1 MKQVITGDQG
11 EVSAFAT
18 TSIGPSV
25 GVRRPAYSDGGPLL
39 IPAGAPTTL
48 CEALARA
55 ARTLAGMT
63 YVQSDGGATFQSYAD
78 LHDGAL
84 RMLGG
89 LRERGLKK
97 GDRVVLQIDSLPH
110 HYLAFWA
117 CVLGGITPVTVAVA
131 PTYRARNGVNAK
143 LHNTWDLLRRP
154 FVLATRG
161 LVPQILGLA
170 ELYPMEGLRVIP
182 VEDLVDHE
190 KAEAS
195 PDILPD
201 DVAFFQLTSGST
213 GVPKCIQ
220 ETHRGILRHAHA
232 TAVENSYSSADV
244 TLNWLALDH
253 VVPILT
259 CHLKDV
265 VMMCA
270 QIQVKTVDVL
280 AEPLLW
286 LDLIERYRVTHTWSP
301 NFGFKLV
308 SGRLAAA
315 GAGRRWDLSS
325 MRRFMNAGEQVT
337 LPVVRDFL
345 VRLAPF
351 GIREDAMQPAFGMA
365 EVCTCMTYSN
375 DFSLANGVHHVLK
388 STLDGTLEMASEG
401 TPGTAPFVD
410 LGPPFLGVEIRIA
423 DAQANVLPEDTIGR
437 LHIRGGVVTP
447 GYLDNPAA
455 NLEAFPGDGWLDSGD
470 LGFIHRGRLTLTGR
484 AKEMII
490 VRGANYFCYEIED
503 VVANVPGVRAT
514 FVAAVAVDD
523 PKTGSEALAIFFVP
537 SEAEGVDPARLVV
550 AIRSAIAAQVGLPTA
565 HIVALDPSSFLK
577 TTSGKIQRTEM
588 KKRLLAGV
596 YDALA
601 EALIAA
607 VAPALVPVP
616 VPVPEVVVAVAD
628 TGVERAV
635 TAIWEEVLETRPI
648 GPDQSFFEL
657 GGHSLPAMQITVR
670 LRNAFGVEVSL
681 RDLFEGPTVRE
692 LSLAI
697 AARRPLTHIP
707 TNIPRLP
714 RGPGETTFPLSF
726 GQERLFFLDQWDP
739 GGAALNEA
747 FAFRIEGK
755 LDAEA
760 MGRAVQAVV
769 DRHEILRTTFALSDT
784 GPVQRIAATLIVPCP
799 LTDLSAAPGDRE
811 ARALAVVGEDARAPF
826 DLRRGPLL
834 RTSLLRVDAEVHF
847 LSLTMH
853 HIVTD
858 GWSFDVFLGDLIA
871 LYQAFTAGKPSPLR
885 ELPIQ
890 YADFAV
896 WQRSQLQ
903 GPALEA
909 RLAFWRRTLGGE
921 LPVLE
926 LPTDRPRPAV
936 QRYRGN
942 KQVLAVPDALA
953 RALHAFAERH
963 QATPFLVLQTAFRVL
978 LHRWSGQEDLV
989 VGCPTAGRNRI
1000 ETEKLIGFF
1009 TNQLVLRTDLSDGP
1023 TFRALLERVREA
1035 ALSAYANED
1044 VPFEKLIEAEQT
1056 RRDTSRSPLFQVF
1069 FNLLRF
1075 ADHRLDEAN
1084 LRLHAIDIDRG
1095 TSNFDLTLYAIEVG
1109 EQLSFALNYNTDLFD
1124 AETATR
1130 MLGQL
1135 VVLLESALADPDR
1148 RIAAYP
1154 LITEPAR
1161 RAAAAARAGMIRPA
1175 PGFAPMERAAHE
1187 QTIHQRFEEQARA
1200 FPDRIAVSDG
1210 AVTWTYAE
1218 LNRRANRVARRIVAE
1233 IGPGPAN
1240 VALLFSHGAPMIA
1253 GMLGALKAGK
1263 AYVPI
1268 EPGYPRER
1276 LDFLLESSEA
1286 RAVVAGII
1294 ETPLAVDLGRG
1305 QLPIIP
1311 FGDDDPLGSDDNLD
1325 LAVTPDALAYLL
1337 YTSGS
1342 TGQPKGVMQNHRNV
1356 LHFIRA
1362 YVNNLAVGPQDR
1374 LVLLASFAFDAA
1386 VMDIY
1391 GALFAGAELH
1401 PIDVKETGLG
1411 ALARVI
1417 EARKITVYHSTPTL
1431 YRHLLAAAPRERGF
1445 SDVRVVV
1452 LGGEEAVR
1460 RDLEAFRERF
1470 PRDAVL
1476 INGLGPTESTVT
1488 LQAFFDATTRTS
1500 GNTLPVGYPVDDTAI
1515 LLLDAGG
1522 KPGKIRGEI
1531 AVRSAFTA
1539 LGYWRAPALSAA
1551 AFGPDP
1557 EGGTQRI
1564 YRTGDLGRILPDGQL
1579 EFLGRRDH
1587 QVKIRGIRVE
1597 PGEIETTLAQ
1607 HPAVRESVVI
1617 ARDDATG
1624 AKVLVAYVVAPGA
1637 TVAELRSFLQEK
1649 LPAPLVPATF
1659 VALDA
1664 LPLTST
1670 GKVDRLA
1677 LPALLV
1683 SAVPATEVAAPEQA
1697 IQVRLQR
1704 IWERVLGVT
1713 TIGVHD
1719 DFFDRGGHS
1728 LLALRLFLE
1737 IEKDLGK
1744 ALPLAVLFRAPT
1756 IAALAAV
1763 LAREGVESSWPSLVP
1778 IEARGSRTPFFCVHA
1793 IGANVLN
1800 YRLLSRHLGDQQ
1812 PFYGLQSRG
1821 LDGAHD
1827 PHDCLEEMAAA
1838 YLQEVRAVQ
1847 PHGPYL
1853 IGGGSSGGIVAWE
1866 MAQQLRAAGEE
1877 VALLALIDTYQR
1889 SIDTYQA
1896 PAIGPASLLHHLARR
1911 LDFKLGRLVLNDGGA
1926 PVRWLASEARRT
1938 LASLAQ
1944 RTMRRA
1950 RGGVDPEALPP
1961 LIQRVRAANIH
1972 AILSYTAKPYAGKAT
1987 LFLTLREPVR
1997 PADDRRLAWSELSH
2011 GGLELHTLPSDH
2023 NTVLD
2028 DPDVA
2033 VLAAKLR
2040 ACIERATTVRRA

>member
-1 MKQVITGDQG
+1 MKQVITGDEG
-11 EVSAFAT
+11 AVAAFAT
-18 TSIGPSV
+18 AAAGSDV
-25 GVRRPAYSDGGPLL
+25 GARRPAYSDGGPLL

-55 ARTLAGMT
+55 ATTSAGMT

-78 LHDGAL
+78 LVDGAL

-89 LRERGLKK
+89 LRERGLVK

-154 FVLATRG
+154 SVLATRG

-170 ELYPMEGLRVIP
+170 ELYPMEGLRVVP
-182 VEDLVDHE
+182 VEDLVDHDR
-190 KAEAS
+190 AEAS

-201 DVAFFQLTSGST
+201 DLAFFQLTSGST

-232 TAVENSYSSADV
+232 TAVENGYSSADV

-286 LDLIERYRVTHTWSP
+286 LDLIERHRVTHTWSP

-351 GIREDAMQPAFGMA
+351 GVREDAMQPAFGMA

-375 DFSLANGVHHVLK
+375 DFSLANGVHHVVK

-410 LGPPFLGVEIRIA
+410 LGPPFPGVEIRIA
-423 DAQANVLPEDTIGR
+423 DAQARVLPEDTIGR

-470 LGFIHRGRLTLTGR
+470 LGFMHRGRLTLTGR

-503 VVANVPGVRAT
+503 VVANVAGVRAT

-537 SEAEGVDPARLVV
+537 SEADGAEPARIVV
-550 AIRSAIAAQVGLPTA
+550 AIRSAIAAQIGLPTA

-596 YDALA
+596 YDAPA
-601 EALIAA
+601 EALLAA
-607 VAPALVPVP
+607 VTPT
-616 VPVPEVVVAVAD
+616 VAVAAAE
-628 TGVERAV
+628 TGVEKAV

-648 GPDQSFFEL
+648 GLDQSFFEL

-670 LRNAFGVEVSL
+670 LRDAFGVEVSL

-692 LSLAI
+692 LAIAI
-697 AARRPLTHIP
+697 AARRPEVHVP
-707 TNIPRLP
+707 SNIPRLP

-755 LDAEA
+755 LDAGA
-760 MGRAVQAVV
+760 MARAVQAIV

-784 GPVQRIAATLIVPCP
+784 GPVQRIAAALIVACP
-799 LTDLSAAPGDRE
+799 LVDVAGAPGDRE
-811 ARALAVVGEDARAPF
+811 ARALAMVGDDARAPF

-834 RTSLLRVDAEVHF
+834 RTSLLRVDAETHF

-871 LYQAFTAGKPSPLR
+871 LYRAFTAGKPSPLG

-903 GPALEA
+903 GAALEA
-909 RLAFWRRTLGGE
+909 RLAFWRSTLGGE

-936 QRYRGN
+936 QRYRGR
-942 KQVLAVPDALA
+942 KQVLAVPAALA
-953 RALHAFAERH
+953 RALSAFAEQHR
-963 QATPFLVLQTAFRVL
+963 ATPFLVLQTAFRVL

-1023 TFRALLERVREA
+1023 TFLALLERVREA

-1109 EQLSFALNYNTDLFD
+1109 DQLSFALNYNTDLFD
-1124 AETATR
+1124 AETATT
-1130 MLGQL
+1130 MLAQL
-1135 VVLLESALADPDR
+1135 AALLEGALADPDR

-1154 LITEPAR
+1154 LISEAGR
-1161 RAAAAARAGMIRPA
+1161 RAAATARAAMIRPA
-1175 PGFAPMERAAHE
+1175 PGFAPMERAAQE
-1187 QTIHQRFEEQARA
+1187 QTIHRRFEEQARA

-1218 LNRRANRVARRIVAE
+1218 LNRRANRVAHRIVAE
-1233 IGPGPAN
+1233 IGPGAAN
-1240 VALLFSHGAPMIA
+1240 VALLFSHGASMIA

-1276 LDFLLESSEA
+1276 LDFLLESSGA
-1286 RAVVAGII
+1286 RAVVAGLY
-1294 ETPLAVDLGRG
+1294 ETPLAVEFGRG
-1305 QLPIIP
+1305 QLPVIP
-1311 FGDDDPLGSDDNLD
+1311 FGDDDPLASDDDLD
-1325 LAVTPDALAYLL
+1325 LGLAVTPDALAYLL

-1356 LHFIRA
+1356 LHFLRA
-1362 YVNNLAVGPQDR
+1362 YVNNLGIGPGDR

-1386 VMDIY
+1386 VMDVY

-1417 EARKITVYHSTPTL
+1417 EARKITIYHSTPTL

-1445 SDVRVVV
+1445 PDVRLVV

-1470 PRDAVL
+1470 PREAVL

-1515 LLLDAGG
+1515 LLLDSGG

-1564 YRTGDLGRILPDGQL
+1564 YHTGDLGRILPDGQL

-1624 AKVLVAYVVAPGA
+1624 GKVLIAYVVAPGA
-1637 TVAELRSFLQEK
+1637 AMAELRTFLQEK

-1670 GKVDRLA
+1670 GKIDRLA
-1677 LPALLV
+1677 LPAPIV
-1683 SAVPATEVAAPEQA
+1683 AAGPATEVAAPEQA
-1697 IQVRLQR
+1697 IQVRLLR

-1713 TIGVHD
+1713 TIGIHD

-1728 LLALRLFLE
+1728 LLALRLFME
-1737 IEKDLGK
+1737 IEKELGK

-1827 PHDCLEEMAAA
+1827 PHDRLEEMAAA
-1838 YLQEVRAVQ
+1838 YLQEVRSVQ

-1889 SIDTYQA
+1889 SIDTHQA
-1896 PAIGPASLLHHLARR
+1896 PATAAVSLLHHLAQR
-1911 LDFKLGRLVLNDGGA
+1911 LDFKLGRMVLNDGGA
-1926 PVRWLASEARRT
+1926 PVRWLANEARRSI
-1938 LASLAQ
+1938 ASLAQ
-1944 RTMRRA
+1944 RVMIRA

-1972 AILSYTAKPYAGKAT
+1972 AILSYTAKPYEGKAT

-1997 PADDRRLAWSELSH
+1997 PTDDRRLAWSELSH

-2023 NTVLD
+2023 NSVLD

-2040 ACIERATTVRRA
+2040 VCIERATAVKRA

>member
-1 MKQVITGDQG
+1 MKQVVIGDEG
-11 EVSAFAT
+11 EVSTFAT
-18 TSIGPSV
+18 PS
-25 GVRRPAYSDGGPLL
+25 GAGARRLAYNDGGPLVL
-39 IPAGAPTTL
+39 PAGAPTTL

-55 ARTLAGMT
+55 AGTSAGMT
-63 YVQSDGGATFQSYAD
+63 YIQSDGGATFQSYAD
-78 LHDGAL
+78 LQSGAL

-89 LRERGLKK
+89 LRHRGLKK

-143 LHNTWDLLRRP
+143 LLNTWELLRRP

-161 LVPQILGLA
+161 LVSQIYGLA
-170 ELYPMEGLRVIP
+170 EVYPMEGLRVLP
-182 VEDLVDHE
+182 VEDLLDHQE
-190 KAEAS
+190 VEPS
-195 PDILPD
+195 PDIAPD
-201 DVAFFQLTSGST
+201 DLAFFQLTSGST

-232 TAVENSYSSADV
+232 TAIENSYSSADI

-315 GAGRRWDLSS
+315 GAGRSWDLSS

-351 GIREDAMQPAFGMA
+351 GVREDAMQPAFGMA
-365 EVCTCMTYSN
+365 EVCTCMTYTN
-375 DFSLANGVHHVLK
+375 DFSLATGVHHVLK
-388 STLDGTLEMASEG
+388 STLDGTLEMAKEG

-423 DAQANVLPEDTIGR
+423 DAQARVLPEDTIGR

-470 LGFIHRGRLTLTGR
+470 LGFMHLGRLTLTGR

-503 VVANVPGVRAT
+503 VVANVAGVRAT

-537 SEAEGVDPARLVV
+537 NDGEAAEPERLIV
-550 AIRSAIAAQVGLPTA
+550 AIRSAIAAQIGLPTA
-565 HIVALDPSSFLK
+565 HVVALDSSSFLK

-588 KKRLLAGV
+588 KKRLLSGV
-596 YDALA
+596 YDAP
-601 EALIAA
+601 AA
-607 VAPALVPVP
+607 APAAPARG
-616 VPVPEVVVAVAD
+616 VAVAGKD
-628 TGVERAV
+628 AELEIAV
-635 TAIWEEVLETRPI
+635 IAIWEEVLETRSI

-657 GGHSLPAMQITVR
+657 GGHSLAAMQIVAR
-670 LRNAFGVEVSL
+670 LRSVFGAEITL

-692 LSLAI
+692 LVVAI
-697 AARRPLTHIP
+697 AARRPTTHVP
-707 TNIPRLP
+707 TSIPRLP

-747 FAFRIEGK
+747 FAFRIEGA
-755 LDAEA
+755 LDPAA
-760 MGRAVQAVV
+760 MARAVQAIV
-769 DRHEILRTTFALSDT
+769 DRHEILRTTFTLSDT
-784 GPVQRIAATLIVPCP
+784 GPVQRIAATLAVACP
-799 LTDLSAAPGDRE
+799 LTDLTGTPGDRE
-811 ARALAVVGEDARAPF
+811 AHALAVLAEGARAPF

-858 GWSFDVFLGDLIA
+858 GWSFDVFLNDLIA
-871 LYQAFTAGKPSPLR
+871 LYQAFTAGKASPLR

-896 WQRSQLQ
+896 WQRGQQ
-903 GPALEA
+903 KGPALEA
-909 RLAFWRRTLGGE
+909 RLAFWRRTLGGN

-936 QRYRGN
+936 QRYRGS

-953 RALHAFAERH
+953 RALQSFAEKH

-1000 ETEKLIGFF
+1000 ETEHLIGFF
-1009 TNQLVLRTDLSDGP
+1009 TNQLVLRTDLADGP

-1075 ADHRLDEAN
+1075 ADHRLDDGK
-1084 LRLHAIDIDRG
+1084 LRLHAIDLDRG

-1109 EQLSFALNYNTDLFD
+1109 AQLSFALNYNTDLFD

-1130 MLGQL
+1130 MLAQL
-1135 VVLLESALADPDR
+1135 ATLLSAALADPDR

-1154 LITEPAR
+1154 LLTEAER
-1161 RAAAAARAGMIRPA
+1161 HAAAAARASMIRPA
-1175 PGFAPMERAAHE
+1175 KDFAPMERPAYE
-1187 QTIHQRFEEQARA
+1187 QTIHQRFEAQARA

-1210 AVTWTYAE
+1210 AATWTYAE
-1218 LNRRANRVARRIVAE
+1218 LNRKANRVARRLIAE
-1233 IGPGPAN
+1233 IGPGAAN

-1276 LDFLLESSEA
+1276 LDFLLGNSEA
-1286 RAVVAGII
+1286 RAIVAGVT
-1294 ETPLAVDLGRG
+1294 EAPLAVELGRG
-1305 QLPIIP
+1305 ALPLVH
-1311 FGDDDPLGSDDNLD
+1311 FGDDDPADSEENLD
-1325 LAVTPDALAYLL
+1325 LAVAPDALAYLL

-1342 TGQPKGVMQNHRNV
+1342 TGRPKGVMQNHRNV

-1362 YVNNLAVGPQDR
+1362 YVNNLAIGPQDR
-1374 LVLLASFAFDAA
+1374 LVLLASFGFDAA

-1391 GALFAGAELH
+1391 AALFAGAELH
-1401 PIDVKETGLG
+1401 PIDVKETGFG
-1411 ALARVI
+1411 ALARTI
-1417 EARKITVYHSTPTL
+1417 EARRITVYHSTPTL
-1431 YRHLLAAAPRERGF
+1431 YRHLLAVAPRERGF
-1445 SDVRVVV
+1445 PDVRLVV

-1470 PRDAVL
+1470 PLGAVL

-1488 LQAFFDATTRTS
+1488 LQAFFDGATRTS
-1500 GNTLPVGYPVDDTAI
+1500 GNTLAVGYPVDDTGI
-1515 LLLDAGG
+1515 LLLDAEG

-1531 AVRSAFTA
+1531 AIRSAFTA
-1539 LGYWRAPALSAA
+1539 LGYWRSPELSAA
-1551 AFGPDP
+1551 AFRPDP
-1557 EGGTQRI
+1557 EGGTTRI

-1587 QVKIRGIRVE
+1587 QVKIRGIRIE
-1597 PGEIETTLAQ
+1597 PGEIETTLSTLA
-1607 HPAVRESVVI
+1607 AVRESVVI

-1624 AKVLVAYVVAPGA
+1624 ARVLVAYVVAPGA
-1637 TVAELRSFLQEK
+1637 TVAELRAYLQEK
-1649 LPAPLVPATF
+1649 LPAPLVPAMF
-1659 VALDA
+1659 VLLDA

-1670 GKVDRLA
+1670 GKIDRLA
-1677 LPALLV
+1677 LPAPI
-1683 SAVPATEVAAPEQA
+1683 AAPAAPTEVAAPEQA

-1704 IWERVLGVT
+1704 IWERVLNVP
-1713 TIGVHD
+1713 TIGVHE

-1728 LLALRLFLE
+1728 LLALRLFME

-1778 IEARGSRTPFFCVHA
+1778 IESRGTRTPFFCVHA

-1800 YRLLSRHLGDQQ
+1800 YRLLSRHLGEEQ

-1821 LDGAHD
+1821 LDGAHA
-1827 PHDCLEEMAAA
+1827 PHDSLEEMAAA
-1838 YLQEVRAVQ
+1838 YVSEVRAVQ

-1889 SIDTYQA
+1889 AIDTHA
-1896 PAIGPASLLHHLARR
+1896 PRTVQRASFLHSLAQR
-1911 LDFKLGRLVLNDGGA
+1911 LDFELGRLVMNDHGA
-1926 PVRWLASEARRT
+1926 PLRWLADEARR
-1938 LASLAQ
+1938 SLERVTQ
-1944 RTMRRA
+1944 RTLRQV
-1950 RGGVDPEALPP
+1950 RGGADPDALPP

-1972 AILSYTAKPYAGKAT
+1972 AILSYSAKPYAGKAT

-1997 PADDRRLAWSELSH
+1997 AADDRRLLWSELCQ

-2023 NTVLD
+2023 NRVLD

-2040 ACIERATTVRRA
+2040 ACIARATAAPHDSTR

>member
-1 MKQVITGDQG
+1 MKHALTGDEG
-11 EVSAFAT
+11 EVSAFAAA
-18 TSIGPSV
+18 SAGSDV
-25 GVRRPAYSDGGPLL
+25 GARRPAYSDGGPLL

-48 CEALARA
+48 CEALVRA
-55 ARTLAGMT
+55 AKTSAGMT
-63 YVQSDGGATFQSYAD
+63 YVQSDGSATFQSYAD
-78 LHDGAL
+78 LLDGAL

-89 LRERGLKK
+89 LRERGLEK

-143 LHNTWDLLRRP
+143 LHNTWDLLKRP

-161 LVPQILGLA
+161 LVPQIVGLA
-170 ELYPMEGLRVIP
+170 ELYPMDGLRVVP

-201 DVAFFQLTSGST
+201 DLAFFQLTSGST

-220 ETHRGILRHAHA
+220 ETHRGILRHAFA
-232 TAVENSYSSADV
+232 TAVENGYSSADV

-265 VMMCA
+265 VMTCA

-280 AEPLLW
+280 GEPLLW

-351 GIREDAMQPAFGMA
+351 GVREDAMQPAFGMA

-375 DFSLANGVHHVLK
+375 DFSLATGVHHVLK

-423 DAQANVLPEDTIGR
+423 DAHANVLPEDTIGR

-470 LGFIHRGRLTLTGR
+470 LGFMHRGRLTLTGR

-503 VVANVPGVRAT
+503 VVANVAGVRAT

-537 SEAEGVDPARLVV
+537 SEAEGADPARLVV
-550 AIRSAIAAQVGLPTA
+550 AIRSAIAAQIGLPTA
-565 HIVALDPSSFLK
+565 HLVALDPTSFLK

-596 YDALA
+596 YDAPVT
-601 EALIAA
+601 AA
-607 VAPALVPVP
+607 VA
-616 VPVPEVVVAVAD
+616 VAVAEGAVAAAD
-628 TGVERAV
+628 SGVESAI

-657 GGHSLPAMQITVR
+657 GGHSLPAMQIMVR
-670 LRNAFGVEVSL
+670 LRGAFGVEVSL

-692 LSLAI
+692 LAMAI
-697 AARRPLTHIP
+697 TVRRPKTFVP

-714 RGPGETTFPLSF
+714 RGPSATTFPLSF

-760 MGRAVQAVV
+760 MARAVQAIV

-784 GPVQRIAATLIVPCP
+784 GPVQRIAASLTVSCP
-799 LTDLSAAPGDRE
+799 VTDLSATPGDRE
-811 ARALAVVGEDARAPF
+811 AHALAVVGEDARAPF

-871 LYQAFTAGKPSPLR
+871 LYQAFTAGKPSPLP

-903 GPALEA
+903 GAALEA

-921 LPVLE
+921 LPILE

-953 RALHAFAERH
+953 RALHTFAEQH

-1075 ADHRLDEAN
+1075 ADHRLEEAN

-1124 AETATR
+1124 AETAAR
-1130 MLGQL
+1130 MLAQL
-1135 VVLLESALADPDR
+1135 AALLEGALADPER

-1154 LITEPAR
+1154 LITEAER
-1161 RAAAAARAGMIRPA
+1161 LACVTARAEMIRPA
-1175 PGFAPMERAAHE
+1175 PGFARMERAAHE

-1200 FPDRIAVSDG
+1200 FPDRVAVSDG

-1218 LNRRANRVARRIVAE
+1218 LNRKANRVARRIVAE

-1263 AYVPI
+1263 AYVPV

-1276 LDFLLESSEA
+1276 LEFLLESSEA
-1286 RAVVAGII
+1286 RAVVAGLF

-1305 QLPIIP
+1305 RLPVVP
-1311 FGDDDPLGSDDNLD
+1311 FGDDDPLASEDDLD
-1325 LAVTPDALAYLL
+1325 LTVAPDALAYLL

-1356 LHFIRA
+1356 GHFIRA
-1362 YVNNLAVGPQDR
+1362 YVNNLAIGPGDR

-1391 GALFAGAELH
+1391 AALFVGAELH

-1411 ALARVI
+1411 ALAGAI
-1417 EARKITVYHSTPTL
+1417 EARKITIYHSTPTL
-1431 YRHLLAAAPRERGF
+1431 YRHLLTVAPKGRGF
-1445 SDVRVVV
+1445 SDVRLVV

-1515 LLLDAGG
+1515 LLLDGGG

-1557 EGGTQRI
+1557 EGGTARI

-1587 QVKIRGIRVE
+1587 QVKIRGIRIE
-1597 PGEIETTLAQ
+1597 PGEIETTLAL

-1649 LPAPLVPATF
+1649 LPSQLVPSTF

-1670 GKVDRLA
+1670 GKIDRLA
-1677 LPALLV
+1677 LPAPIAA
-1683 SAVPATEVAAPEQA
+1683 AVPAADVAGPEHA

-1713 TIGVHD
+1713 AIGVHD

-1728 LLALRLFLE
+1728 LLALRLFME

-1827 PHDCLEEMAAA
+1827 PHDRLEEMATA

-1847 PHGPYL
+1847 SHGPYL

-1889 SIDTYQA
+1889 SIDTQHA
-1896 PAIGPASLLHHLARR
+1896 PATGPASALHLLARR

-1926 PVRWLASEARRT
+1926 PVRWLANEARQT
-1938 LASLAQ
+1938 LASLAK
-1944 RTMRRA
+1944 RTMIRV
-1950 RGGVDPEALPP
+1950 RGGVDPEAMPP

-1972 AILSYTAKPYAGKAT
+1972 AILTYTAKPYAGKAT

-1997 PADDRRLAWSELSH
+1997 PSDDRRLAWSDLSH

-2023 NTVLD
+2023 NSVLD

-2040 ACIERATTVRRA
+2040 ACIERATAVTRA